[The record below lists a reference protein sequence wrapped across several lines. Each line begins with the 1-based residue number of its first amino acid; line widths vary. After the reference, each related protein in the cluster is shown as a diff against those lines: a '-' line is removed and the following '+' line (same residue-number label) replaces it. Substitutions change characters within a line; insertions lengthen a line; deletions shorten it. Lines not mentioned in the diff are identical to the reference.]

1 MAIIEWVIW
10 AIACVFLLS
19 FFLAALFQ
27 HDPGIRSHHMRHC
40 LLLVP
45 GLLVTVIT
53 PISKFHLLWWVPVT
67 FFLNMLLSN
76 MLLSLRLKRELRNFE
91 KRQCESK
98 IVLTKDSEWSVIDG
112 EPCRVTS
119 FDTLGSLID
128 VNGKVHAMDK
138 STPYASVTM
147 ECKKLGKNVTGYI
160 THKEDFKHLWAA
172 FKDRKVNDDEEVII
186 CWTKEHYKVRSWVG
200 KKLYSVFMPK
210 LWVMACPKG
219 AYDLMVDSNYKAE
232 LSDEARWDAMKPII
246 QWKPEVME

>member
-19 FFLAALFQ
+19 FFLAALYQ
-27 HDPGIRSHHMRHC
+27 HDPGIRSHHMRYC
-40 LLLVP
+40 LLLAP

-67 FFLNMLLSN
+67 FFLNLLLSN
-76 MLLSLRLKRELRNFE
+76 IILSLRLKRGLRNFE
-91 KRQCESK
+91 KRQLESK
-98 IVLTKDSEWSVIDG
+98 IVLIKDSEWSVIDG

-128 VNGKVHAMDK
+128 ANGKVHAMDK
-138 STPYASVTM
+138 TTPYASVTM

-172 FKDRKVNDDEEVII
+172 FKDRKVKDDEEVII
-186 CWTKEHYKVRSWVG
+186 CWTTKHYRY
-200 KKLYSVFMPK
+200 KLTKFLSPFMPK
-210 LWVMACPKG
+210 LWVMVCPKG
-219 AYDLMVDSNYKAE
+219 AYDLMVDSNYKPE
-232 LSDEARWDAMKPII
+232 LSGEARWDAMKPII